1 MSNEKD
7 QTTCSLIIVVLGLGK
22 QLVASI
28 CHDRLALS
36 KENILVLGDMWWG
49 GMGGRGGRG
58 GKRLEGLFGVLDIA
72 LIIQVRSFLANP
84 YRYVGDRPGWT
95 VNVGSESE
103 SIL

>member
-1 MSNEKD
+1 
-7 QTTCSLIIVVLGLGK
+7 
-22 QLVASI
+22 
-28 CHDRLALS
+28 
-36 KENILVLGDMWWG
+36 
-49 GMGGRGGRG
+49 MGGRGGRG